1 MCSGIIV
8 VTVYAA
14 QLFIDSGAQF
24 NPYVS
29 AIIVGVLQVC
39 GIWVSSMLVDKIG
52 RRILFGVSSLL
63 SAISLILFG
72 AFSFLNKERVDLASL
87 DWLPVLSLS
96 FYIFVNSMGMRTVPF
111 LYIAEI
117 LPYNVCYCHLDSH
130 SLANIKLQ
138 FQVRQI
144 GVTIC
149 MIAMSSFAFL
159 TVFTKPI
166 WQEAFDLHA
175 VIWMYAGVCML
186 GVFFSIFLMVET
198 KGKNLN
204 KVQEK

>member
-1 MCSGIIV
+1 MLYIKHSQFEIIEKKNHFLVQKESLKKVFIGISLVGLSMCSGIIV

-52 RRILFGVSSLL
+52 RKILFGVSSLL

-72 AFSFLNKERVDLASL
+72 TFSFLNEKGVDLSSL

-96 FYIFVNSMGMRTVPF
+96 FYIFVNSVGMRTVPF

-117 LPYNVCYCHLDSH
+117 LPYNVCLLNYSIHVHWPTFNC
-130 SLANIKLQ
+130 N
-138 FQVRQI
+138 FR
-144 GVTIC
+144 
-149 MIAMSSFAFL
+149 
-159 TVFTKPI
+159 
-166 WQEAFDLHA
+166 
-175 VIWMYAGVCML
+175 YA
-186 GVFFSIFLMVET
+186 
-198 KGKNLN
+198 K
-204 KVQEK
+204 